1 MKNLSKTILILIFVM
16 LLLVIFFAYTGID
29 ARKPE
34 QAMYKLI
41 DKLIEINQAINR
53 MVRNLIW
60 SIRTGIEER
69 FSR

>member
-1 MKNLSKTILILIFVM
+1 MNTSKAILIIIFIM
-16 LLLVIFFAYTGID
+16 LLIIIFFAYTGINV
-29 ARKPE
+29 REPE
-34 QAMYKLI
+34 QAMYKII

>member
-1 MKNLSKTILILIFVM
+1 MNTSKTILIIIFI
-16 LLLVIFFAYTGID
+16 LLLIIIFFAYTGID

-34 QAMYKLI
+34 QAMYTLI
-41 DKLIEINQAINR
+41 DKLVEINRAINR

-60 SIRTGIEER
+60 NIRTGIEER